1 MDLKDKLGLVLAAL
15 ALWVAYYQISEANR
29 YLNASNTYAVESE
42 LTEAA
47 FDLLSALSSTTANE
61 AEIERKFLILDFRF
75 AHALSLAQ
83 EAALVEGSWNT
94 VLGRLCTMFGP
105 RFGGVLRDG
114 TYRLKTMREE
124 CQKYLSGH

>member
-1 MDLKDKLGLVLAAL
+1 MDLKDKLGLILAAL
-15 ALWVAYYQISEANR
+15 AICIAYYQISETNR
-29 YLNASNTYAVESE
+29 YLNASNTYAIESE

-47 FDLLSALSSTTANE
+47 FDLLSTLTSTTAE
-61 AEIERKFLILDFRF
+61 EVDIEQKFLILDFRF

-83 EAALVEGSWNT
+83 EAALAEGSWNT
-94 VLGRLCTMFGP
+94 VLGRLCAMFGP

-124 CQKYLSGH
+124 CQKR